1 MCSGGVP
8 AMSESRRPL
17 GGYMVTILA
26 YGTLVAAAALL
37 GGSTG
42 RRLPRAMNVRDLL
55 VTALAAHKL
64 SRLVTK
70 GAVTAPVRAPF
81 TRPAGDGGP
90 GEVMEQPKSGEGIGH
105 SMGELLSCP
114 FCFDV
119 WLITALTI
127 GQVFAPRVTR
137 MVTDAAAALAG
148 ADFLHLA
155 YATAQQIAEGEHPVL
170 GR

>member
-1 MCSGGVP
+1 
-8 AMSESRRPL
+8 MSESRPL
-17 GGYMVTILA
+17 GGYVATILA
-26 YGTLVAAAALL
+26 YGTLVAAATLL
-37 GGSTG
+37 GGLTD
-42 RRLPRAMNVRDLL
+42 RRLPHTMNVRDLL

-90 GEVMEQPKSGEGIGH
+90 GEVTEQPKSGEGVGH
-105 SMGELLSCP
+105 SIGGLLGCP

-127 GQVFAPRVTR
+127 GQVFAP
-137 MVTDAAAALAG
+137 G
-148 ADFLHLA
+148 
-155 YATAQQIAEGEHPVL
+155 
-170 GR
+170 